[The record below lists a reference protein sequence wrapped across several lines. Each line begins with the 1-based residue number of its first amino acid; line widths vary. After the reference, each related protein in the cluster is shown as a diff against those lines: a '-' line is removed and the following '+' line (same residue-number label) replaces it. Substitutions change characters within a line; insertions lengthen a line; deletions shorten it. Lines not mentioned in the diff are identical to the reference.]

1 MGKEEINSKDHL
13 EYIDHQKIKTTDP
26 VKIKKWQ
33 NEEWQIKLEGFKEI
47 FSQYSTLF
55 KKEGKCLGL
64 GSRTGQEIAALN
76 ELGYQDAIGVDIV
89 PFPPYTIAADFHEL
103 PFDKQSASLI
113 YSNAVDHVR
122 IPSLWSSEINR
133 VLKPGGYCLFNL
145 QIGLSIEDEYTVF
158 VIEDVEK
165 DLLPLFRNYTVIENK
180 QIPMNVHSLNWEVLI
195 QKK

>member
-89 PFPPYTIAADFHEL
+89 PFPPYTIAADFHAL
-103 PFDKQSASLI
+103 PFDKQSVSLI

-145 QIGLSIEDEYTVF
+145 QIGLSVEDEYTVF
-158 VIEDVEK
+158 EIEDVEK
-165 DLLPLFRNYTVIENK
+165 ELLPLFKDYTVIENK

-195 QKK
+195 QKN